1 MTKFRIFFIIT
12 ILTAINYCSGSE
24 SVKNLVPDAEK
35 IVLDE
40 LKNPNISIRDN
51 VIEVI
56 ASSQKIEMMPKVA
69 AFLDDSAVR
78 VRFTAAMAIGDMQ
91 YSQSVSKLKKLLKD
105 PDLNVA
111 AAVCYALYRLGGG
124 EIYLKSLEDY
134 ALVKD
139 PIVQA
144 NVAMLLG
151 KLKSQRSLP
160 ILYKLKDNPTSSDS
174 VTYNATEA
182 IARIGDEKIYARIW
196 TLLISVYVDDRCM
209 GVQAMGALG
218 SEKGKNAILTMLDDD
233 DPQVRLIAAGQ
244 LGELGDKSGQSVV
257 LEYMNN
263 PSQQVEK
270 SVSERRNML
279 NVLAALAIGQIDT
292 EPLTAHLPKFLKNES
307 PLVRLAAS
315 KSVFI
320 LAKTAKQP

>member
-12 ILTAINYCSGSE
+12 ILTAINYCCGSE
-24 SVKNLVPDAEK
+24 SIKNLVPDAEK
-35 IVLDE
+35 IVADE
-40 LKNPNISIRDN
+40 LKNSNISVRDN

-56 ASSQKIEMMPKVA
+56 ASCQKTEMMPKVA
-69 AFLDDSAVR
+69 AFLDDPAVP
-78 VRFTAAMAIGDMQ
+78 VRFTAAVAIGDTQ
-91 YSQSVSKLKKLLKD
+91 YKQGVNKLIKLLKD
-105 PDLNVA
+105 PDLNVVA
-111 AAVCYALYRLGGG
+111 AACYALYKLEGG
-124 EIYLKSLEDY
+124 EKYLKSLEDY
-134 ALVKD
+134 ALVSD
-139 PIVQA
+139 QIVKA

-182 IARIGDEKIYARIW
+182 IARIGDEKIYTRIW

-209 GVQAMGALG
+209 GIQAMGALG

-244 LGELGDKSGQSVV
+244 LGQLGDKSGLSTV
-257 LEYMNN
+257 LEYLNN
-263 PSQQVEK
+263 PPQQVEK
-270 SVSERRNML
+270 TISERR
-279 NVLAALAIGQIDT
+279 NVLAALAIGQIGS
-292 EPLTAHLPKFLKNES
+292 EPLIAHLPKLLKNES
-307 PLVRLAAS
+307 PFVRLAAT

-320 LAKTAKQP
+320 LAKAAKQP